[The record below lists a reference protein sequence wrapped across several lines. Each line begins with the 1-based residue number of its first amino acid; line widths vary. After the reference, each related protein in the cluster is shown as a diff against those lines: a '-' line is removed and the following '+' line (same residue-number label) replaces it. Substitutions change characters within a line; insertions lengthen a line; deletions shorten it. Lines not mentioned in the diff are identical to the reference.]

1 MKKLLAIAAVAVGL
15 SVASIP
21 ANAQSYV
28 VNGHSASKA
37 EVQLLVSHGAQ
48 PGKWLVDGYGISAA
62 DSRNQLLAT
71 AGASAGTSSMSCCA
85 SRLRPIAQQSHRYRQ
100 RRRIARKAAWVRT
113 GHRPQ
118 CGLRRAGGAPPVP
131 FSHARS
137 PSAAAWRPA
146 WRDRARTPPADAR
159 RACRPSAPRAGCRAT
174 PSSRPGCRTITVHW
188 FSGDKQLR

>member
-62 DSRNQLLAT
+62 DSGPKMQQPTTGNGGRKCWYVLDVLL
-71 AGASAGTSSMSCCA
+71 CE
-85 SRLRPIAQQSHRYRQ
+85 
-100 RRRIARKAAWVRT
+100 
-113 GHRPQ
+113 
-118 CGLRRAGGAPPVP
+118 
-131 FSHARS
+131 
-137 PSAAAWRPA
+137 
-146 WRDRARTPPADAR
+146 
-159 RACRPSAPRAGCRAT
+159 
-174 PSSRPGCRTITVHW
+174 
-188 FSGDKQLR
+188 